1 MRAGS
6 PAPPLPREHGPAPT
20 PPRPCREGTAPPH
33 PALAGS
39 RTPLRS
45 SSTAPPLPALARSP
59 PPPPYDPHPPSQP
72 TDEVMP
78 EPSRGWGTW
87 IQRQRVC
94 VVGRERVAKGGER
107 LQLLLNWGAGA
118 DAFL

>member
-1 MRAGS
+1 MGCTDPAARLKPSSPGP
-6 PAPPLPREHGPAPT
+6 PAPP
-20 PPRPCREGTAPPH
+20 PRP
-33 PALAGS
+33 PAF
-39 RTPLRS
+39 
-45 SSTAPPLPALARSP
+45 
-59 PPPPYDPHPPSQP
+59 DPRPPSQP

-118 DAFL
+118 DALL